1 MSEESLRWLNTHIL
15 VGFTEKNR
23 EPWWF
28 RPKAQASE
36 SSIYPGPVPAD
47 DVLRRLFSWD
57 AEKWPVVVQQ
67 PNGESIPLDGQAAI
81 VHGETGHVF
90 RVGSPKYVIHQYRD
104 WLLENASHILGN
116 SELHIGSAGLLRRGA
131 GAFVTIERPETVVSR
146 SGMAL
151 KTRLLAAT
159 SHDSK
164 IASTYKMVNTIVVC
178 DNTLDRAL
186 YEEGGAKYRVRH
198 TPNSFLRIP
207 EVRETLNLMVES
219 DKGVVEFVD
228 SLADITVTE
237 SQWQEIVSRLVDI
250 PTDSLP
256 RVKARLE
263 NKRLVM
269 DELWRTDPR
278 CRPWR
283 GSALGAFQVFNTYR
297 HHLSGSSA
305 KKSSSLEERF
315 NRNMA
320 SVISDSALNDDHGLL
335 RVINSVVGSSA

>member
-1 MSEESLRWLNTHIL
+1 
-15 VGFTEKNR
+15 
-23 EPWWF
+23 
-28 RPKAQASE
+28 
-36 SSIYPGPVPAD
+36 
-47 DVLRRLFSWD
+47 
-57 AEKWPVVVQQ
+57 
-67 PNGESIPLDGQAAI
+67 
-81 VHGETGHVF
+81 
-90 RVGSPKYVIHQYRD
+90 
-104 WLLENASHILGN
+104 
-116 SELHIGSAGLLRRGA
+116 
-131 GAFVTIERPETVVSR
+131 
-146 SGMAL
+146 
-151 KTRLLAAT
+151 
-159 SHDSK
+159 
-164 IASTYKMVNTIVVC
+164 MVNTIVVC

-278 CRPWR
+278 CTPWR